1 MNIAPHLGFAHNTN
15 CINYDRKKF
24 YCTGPSWSHL
34 IDKVNPLNYLVESL
48 EGSQMSLNSPSF
60 EKNLK
65 VTFYLKGFLPK

>member
-1 MNIAPHLGFAHNTN
+1 MTV
-15 CINYDRKKF
+15 KKF

-48 EGSQMSLNSPSF
+48 EGSQMSLNSLSF

-65 VTFYLKGFLPK
+65 SHILPKGFST